1 MSIIWKEGEA
11 SHLKMEQLSDTGS
24 ALQMKP
30 KGKNRESKVD
40 IEEVVPSVQGKSA
53 PYVLC

>member
-1 MSIIWKEGEA
+1 
-11 SHLKMEQLSDTGS
+11 MEQLSDTGS